1 MRQVVEDQAARK
13 RPLQRRGGK
22 RPKQAKPQRQCMK
35 AKRGRELKLPTLL
48 IKLRRA
54 RRAKRR
60 RQCMRGK
67 RGRELKLPTLLIK
80 LRRARR
86 AKPKL
91 RDKQPKRMK
100 GKQLN

>member
-13 RPLQRRGGK
+13 RLLQRRGGK
-22 RPKQAKPQRQCMK
+22 RPKQAKPQRLRFK
-35 AKRGRELKLPTLL
+35 A
-48 IKLRRA
+48 RRA
-54 RRAKRR
+54 RRVKRQ

-91 RDKQPKRMK
+91 RDKQPKQRMRDKPPKRMK